1 MALTFNTPLTTPQG
15 IEISNAYGRVSVLD
29 DKTGTSIQAG
39 LAIYASEA
47 AFLAGAEEF
56 GFPNL
61 GFASAPYDR
70 TTDGTD
76 ILDLA
81 HDVLINA
88 LAGAGISATKVL

>member
-29 DKTGTSIQAG
+29 DKTGTSLQAG

-70 TTDGTD
+70 ATDGTD

-81 HDVLINA
+81 HDLLVSELSKI
-88 LAGAGISATKVL
+88 GISATKSL